1 MDMNSSKKRFVSGVS
16 ALTLSALL
24 VKVIGLLYKIPL
36 LHVLGAEGMGY
47 FNAAYEI
54 YTLFFVISTAGLPV
68 AVSVLIAESAAG
80 GRLKNVSRIH
90 SISFGIFV
98 AVGAIGSLC
107 MGFGA
112 RVFSHWLESERAYL
126 SILAISPT
134 VLFVCASGAIRGFFQ
149 GCQNMVPTAISQ
161 VIEALGKL
169 LLGLSFALLAVKRGL
184 SVETCAA
191 FGVLGVTVGA
201 LISSLYLLIEKHV
214 FRFVC
219 PQEWVDFSLDP
230 PKDIIKRLMWLA
242 IPVTLSSSL
251 SGVSRIVDM
260 TMLLRRLQTVG
271 FSADV
276 ATAMYGSYSTLAVPV
291 YHLPASLVAGIS
303 VALVPTLAAAVEERN
318 GEKASE
324 LIASSLRLCA
334 LVALPC
340 GAGIT
345 VFSQPILSLLFAG
358 EGAAIALAAPLLTA
372 LGLSV
377 LSSCLAAVT
386 NAVLHAYK
394 KASLPIYSMLA
405 GTAVKIV
412 SAYFLIGIPKIG
424 IMGAPISTLLC
435 NLVSVG
441 INFYYID
448 RETHFSASLA
458 PVLVRPFFATLLS
471 VGGALVLYGVLCRN
485 TCPEEFAFI
494 LSLALC
500 AIAYLFCSVAFGAFS
515 EEDLGML
522 PSGEKVV
529 SLLTK
534 LKILKTYRKD
544 KT

>member
-1 MDMNSSKKRFVSGVS
+1 MDTNSSKKRFVSGVS

-80 GRLKNVSRIH
+80 GRLKNVARIH
-90 SISFGIFV
+90 KISFGIFV
-98 AVGAIGSLC
+98 AVGAVGTLC
-107 MGFGA
+107 MSFGA
-112 RVFSHWLESERAYL
+112 FAFSHWLESEGAYL

-134 VLFVCASGAIRGFFQ
+134 VLFVCASGAMRGFFQ
-149 GCQNMVPTAISQ
+149 GCQNMVPTAVSQ
-161 VIEALGKL
+161 VIEAVGKL
-169 LLGLSFALLAVKRGL
+169 LLGLAFALLAARRGY
-184 SVETCAA
+184 STETCAA
-191 FGVLGVTVGA
+191 FAVLGVTAGT
-201 LISSLYLLIEKHV
+201 LISCLYLLIEKHA
-214 FRFVC
+214 FRLAC
-219 PQEWVDFSLDP
+219 PSGRADLSVEPLGNILW
-230 PKDIIKRLMWLA
+230 RLMLLA
-242 IPVTLSSSL
+242 VPVTLSSSL
-251 SGVSRIVDM
+251 AGVSRIVDM
-260 TMLLRRLQTVG
+260 TMLLRRLQTIG

-303 VALVPTLAAAVEERN
+303 VALVPTLTAAVEEKN
-318 GEKASE
+318 GKKASD

-345 VFSQPILSLLFAG
+345 VFADPILSLLFAG
-358 EGAAIALAAPLLTA
+358 EGDSITIAAPLLTV

-377 LSSCLAAVT
+377 FSSCLAAVT

-394 KASLPIYSMLA
+394 KVSLPIYSMLA

-412 SAYFLIGIPKIG
+412 SAYLLIGMPEVG

-448 RETHFSASLA
+448 RETHFSAALPSLFGRSLA
-458 PVLVRPFFATLLS
+458 ATLLS
-471 VGGALVLYGVLCRN
+471 VGGALLSYNALSHY
-485 TCPEEFAFI
+485 AFSKTVAFL
-494 LSLALC
+494 LSLAFCGAL
-500 AIAYLFCSVAFGAFS
+500 YLLCSVRLGAFS
-515 EEDLGML
+515 REDMEML
-522 PSGEKVV
+522 PSGER
-529 SLLTK
+529 LLAVLIKIK
-534 LKILKTYRKD
+534 LYREG
-544 KT
+544 

>member
-1 MDMNSSKKRFVSGVS
+1 MDTNSSKKRFVSGVS

-80 GRLKNVSRIH
+80 GRMKNVARIH
-90 SISFGIFV
+90 KISFGIFA
-98 AVGAIGSLC
+98 AVGAAGTLCMSLC
-107 MGFGA
+107 AFA
-112 RVFSHWLESERAYL
+112 FSRWLESEGAYL

-134 VLFVCASGAIRGFFQ
+134 VLFVCASGAVRGFFQ
-149 GCQNMVPTAISQ
+149 GCQNMVPTAVSQ
-161 VIEALGKL
+161 VIEAVGKL
-169 LLGLSFALLAVKRGL
+169 VLGLAFALLAAKRGF
-184 SVETCAA
+184 STAACAA
-191 FGVLGVTVGA
+191 FAVLGVTAGT
-201 LISSLYLLIEKHV
+201 LISCLYLLIEKHA
-214 FRFVC
+214 FRFAC
-219 PQEWVDFSLDP
+219 PSDRVDLSVETCGNIF
-230 PKDIIKRLMWLA
+230 KRLMLLA
-242 IPVTLSSSL
+242 VPVTLSSSL
-251 SGVSRIVDM
+251 AGVSRIVDM

-271 FSADV
+271 FSADIS
-276 ATAMYGSYSTLAVPV
+276 AAMYGSYSTLAVPV

-303 VALVPTLAAAVEERN
+303 VALVPALTAAVEERN
-318 GEKASE
+318 GQKASD

-358 EGAAIALAAPLLTA
+358 EGESVAIAAPLLTV

-377 LSSCLAAVT
+377 FSSCLAAVT

-394 KASLPIYSMLA
+394 KASLPIYSMLV

-412 SAYFLIGIPKIG
+412 SAYLLIGVREVG

-441 INFYYID
+441 MNFYYID
-448 RETHFSASLA
+448 RETHFSASL
-458 PVLVRPFFATLLS
+458 PSLFGRPLAATLLS
-471 VGGALVLYGVLCRN
+471 VGGALLCYNAFIHHAFSETVAFLVSLVLC
-485 TCPEEFAFI
+485 A
-494 LSLALC
+494 AL
-500 AIAYLFCSVAFGAFS
+500 YLLCSVRLGAFS
-515 EEDLGML
+515 REDMEML
-522 PSGEKVV
+522 PSGEK
-529 SLLTK
+529 LLTVLMKIK
-534 LKILKTYRKD
+534 LYREG
-544 KT
+544 

>member
-1 MDMNSSKKRFVSGVS
+1 MDTNSSKKRFVSGVS

-80 GRLKNVSRIH
+80 GRMFNVARIH
-90 SISFGIFV
+90 KISFGIFA
-98 AVGAIGSLC
+98 AVGAVGALAMS
-107 MGFGA
+107 FGA
-112 RVFSHWLESERAYL
+112 LAFSEWLESEGAYL

-134 VLFVCASGAIRGFFQ
+134 VLFVCISGAVRGFFQ
-149 GCQNMVPTAISQ
+149 GCQNMMPTALSQ
-161 VIEALGKL
+161 VIEAMGKL
-169 LLGLSFALLAVKRGL
+169 LLGLSFALLGARKGL

-191 FGVLGVTVGA
+191 LAVLGVTVGT
-201 LISSLYLLIEKHV
+201 LISCLYLLVEKHA
-214 FRFVC
+214 FRLVC
-219 PQEWVDFSLDP
+219 PQNRVDLALDS
-230 PKDIIKRLMWLA
+230 KGSIIKRLALLA
-242 IPVTLSSSL
+242 VPVTLSSSL
-251 SGVSRIVDM
+251 AGVSRIVDM
-260 TMLLRRLQTVG
+260 TVLLRRLQTIG
-271 FSADV
+271 FPSDV

-303 VALVPTLAAAVEERN
+303 VALVPILTAAVEEKN
-318 GEKASE
+318 GAKASD

-345 VFSQPILSLLFAG
+345 VFSKPILSLLFAG
-358 EGAAIALAAPLLTA
+358 EGDAIEIAAPLLA
-372 LGLSV
+372 VLGLSV

-394 KASLPIYSMLA
+394 KATLPIYSMLA
-405 GTAVKIV
+405 GTAVKMV
-412 SAYFLIGIPKIG
+412 SAYLLVGMPEVG

-448 RETHFSASLA
+448 KETHFSASL
-458 PVLVRPFFATLLS
+458 VSLLGRSFAATIMS
-471 VGGALVLYGVLCRN
+471 IGG
-485 TCPEEFAFI
+485 
-494 LSLALC
+494 SLALYCLLC
-500 AIAYLFCSVAFGAFS
+500 ARVSSQTLVFLLSLSLCGILYLLFATRLGAVS
-515 EEDLGML
+515 EEDVKML
-522 PSGEKVV
+522 PGGEKIFV
-529 SLLTK
+529 LLTK
-534 LKILKTYRKD
+534 MKLLK
-544 KT
+544 